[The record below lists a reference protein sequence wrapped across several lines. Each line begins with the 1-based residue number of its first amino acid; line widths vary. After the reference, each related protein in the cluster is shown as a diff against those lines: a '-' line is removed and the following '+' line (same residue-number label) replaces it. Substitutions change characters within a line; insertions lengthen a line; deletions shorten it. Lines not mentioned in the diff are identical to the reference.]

1 MGFLGMGAMGTEM
14 TLNLLK
20 ANFNVYVWNRTIT
33 KVHLIYMSI
42 SNIHIVCS

>member
-33 KVHLIYMSI
+33 KVLFVVLI